1 MAADRTRALCAAA
14 GLLVVVVLS
23 YGGVLRNDFIDFDDT
38 QYITDNAMVRQGL
51 TPAGLAWAF
60 TTTEAA
66 NWHPLTWISHQLDVQ
81 LFGLNPHGH
90 HAVSLLLHAIN
101 ACLVLA
107 ALYALTGALWRSAAV
122 AALFAVHP
130 LHVESVAWAAERKN
144 VLSTLFFLVTLLAYR
159 RYASRPGGARLALV
173 AALLAAGLLAKPM
186 LVTLPFVLLLLD
198 FWPLGRF
205 APSFGP
211 PGARPPG
218 TTGALRLIVEKVPLL
233 LLAAASSAVTFVAQ
247 RDYGAIASS
256 YPLAV
261 RVSNAVAGYVAYLGK
276 MLWPRDLSFFYAH
289 PGTARPLPETA
300 AALGLLAA
308 LTALAALG
316 LRRRPYLGVGWLW
329 YLGTLVPVIGLV
341 QVGSQAMADRYAYIP
356 LLGLF
361 VALVWLAAAGA
372 ARTRFGAGFL
382 TAALV
387 ATLVPLGLATRA
399 QVALWRDT
407 TTLTANVSMGL
418 NNWVAQQL
426 AGRRLFVA
434 GRLDEAIAAYREAIR
449 LNPSYDSAYYNLGI
463 ALMSKGLREEAMAAY
478 RQALHLKPD
487 NVDAHVNLGAALA
500 QSGDLLGA
508 IEHFKTALGLQ
519 PDLLEA
525 RANIEIAER
534 QLERNRMLQ
543 RPRR

>member
-14 GLLVVVVLS
+14 ALLLAVGLS
-23 YGGVLRNDFIDFDDT
+23 YGGVLGNDFIDFDDT
-38 QYITDNAMVRQGL
+38 QYVTDNAMVRQGL

-81 LFGLNPHGH
+81 LFGLDPRGH
-90 HAVSLLLHAIN
+90 HAVSLLLHGLN

-107 ALYALTGALWRSAAV
+107 VLHALTGALWRSAAV
-122 AALFAVHP
+122 AALFALHP
-130 LHVESVAWAAERKN
+130 LQVESVAWAAERKN
-144 VLSTLFFLVTLLAYR
+144 VLSTLFFLLTLLAYR
-159 RYASRPGGARLALV
+159 RYARRPGAPRFALV

-205 APSFGP
+205 AP
-211 PGARPPG
+211 PGAPRGVRPPG
-218 TTGALRLIVEKVPLL
+218 TAGALRLVLEKAPLFV
-233 LLAAASSAVTFVAQ
+233 LAAVSSAVTFVAQ

-256 YPLAV
+256 YSLAV
-261 RVSNAVAGYVAYLGK
+261 RVSNAVAGYAGYLGK
-276 MLWPRDLSFFYAH
+276 MLWPQNLSFFYAH
-289 PGTARPLPETA
+289 PGEALPIPRTAAELALLAAVTA
-300 AALGLLAA
+300 AAV
-308 LTALAALG
+308 LG
-316 LRRRPYLGVGWLW
+316 LRRRPYLCVGWFW

-361 VALVWLAAAGA
+361 VAGVWLAADGA
-372 ARTRFGAGFL
+372 ARTRHGATVLGA
-382 TAALV
+382 TLV
-387 ATLVPLGLATRA
+387 AILVPLGLATHS

-426 AGRRLFVA
+426 AGRRLFAA

-449 LNPSYDSAYYNLGI
+449 LNPSYDTAYYNMGI

-478 RQALHLKPD
+478 RQVLHLKPD
-487 NVDAHVNLGAALA
+487 NVDALVNLGAALA
-500 QSGDLLGA
+500 QSGDLPGA
-508 IEHFKTALGLQ
+508 IEHFKKALSLQ

-534 QLERNRMLQ
+534 QLERNRML
-543 RPRR
+543 RLPRR